1 MSLYGWVILC
11 TILGPFALSF
21 DRKVAFY
28 KQFRFVL
35 PAILTV
41 GLVFLV
47 WDDFFTRQEIW
58 GFTPKYLAGIY
69 LSKLPLEEVLFFLV
83 VPYAC
88 VFIYACFGAYFPNWK
103 PFTYARLFTIAF
115 CSFGTILLF
124 LGPENWYTLSAC
136 LSAMMLVVV
145 VDIWFKTHWYP
156 RFALT
161 YTIALIPFLVVN
173 GILTGATTPE
183 PIVWYSENHI
193 VGWRI
198 ITIPVEDLYYNMAM
212 LLPVVG
218 LYEFFSKRFRSKNL
232 IA

>member
-21 DRKVAFY
+21 DKKVAFFR
-28 KQFRFVL
+28 QIRFVF
-35 PAILTV
+35 PAILLV
-41 GLVFLV
+41 GSCFLV
-47 WDDFFTRQEIW
+47 WDDFFTRKEIW

-88 VFIYACFGAYFPNWK
+88 VFIYACLGAYFPKLN
-103 PFTYARLFTIAF
+103 PSAF
-115 CSFGTILLF
+115 SRVFSIVFCGFGLVLLV
-124 LGPENWYTLSAC
+124 LGFGNWYTMSAC
-136 LSAMMLVVV
+136 ILAILLVLVF
-145 VDIWFKTHWYP
+145 DFWKKASWYP

-161 YTIALIPFLVVN
+161 YTIAIVPFLVVN
-173 GILTGATTPE
+173 GILTGAVTPE

-198 ITIPVEDLYYNMAM
+198 VTIPVEDLYYNMGM
-212 LLPVVG
+212 LLPVVA
-218 LYEFFSKRFRSKNL
+218 LYTFFARRAGKA
-232 IA
+232 I